1 MSIGMRHTKMKN
13 WHGFDTFIGMLSRKN
28 EKLALFWHVDM
39 WALRPRWHAWH
50 AWNAIYQSQILDIF
64 ASHTIPRTLLK

>member
-1 MSIGMRHTKMKN
+1 MSIGMWHTEMKN

-50 AWNAIYQSQILDIF
+50 A
-64 ASHTIPRTLLK
+64 